1 MIEKES
7 EIGNEV
13 KRRKGG
19 LFLEGETTGRD
30 RETLLL
36 MSSKNAEIH
45 HPVSDGHLSSRPTL
59 EADEVDEGEEKVSE
73 AERERRYTPT
83 PGPLR
88 VINGFTI
95 LEISWEQRSRI
106 RSGVK
111 TKGQSPPPLVAV
123 APSPSPP
130 PIRSDPD
137 FTIRA
142 FLRSIR
148 HDRAGDIFAATTTRR
163 GEEGDNELGDRV
175 YLAKAIR
182 RQDHRE
188 RRRSEGKSGEHSGV
202 YAQTGGTTWSS
213 EDSTHSSVQRST
225 NKKKVR

>member
-1 MIEKES
+1 M
-7 EIGNEV
+7 
-13 KRRKGG
+13 
-19 LFLEGETTGRD
+19 EGEATTGRD

-73 AERERRYTPT
+73 AERAPIHTDT

-111 TKGQSPPPLVAV
+111 TKGRSPPPLVAV
-123 APSPSPP
+123 PP
-130 PIRSDPD
+130 LDPIRSDPD

-148 HDRAGDIFAATTTRR
+148 HDRAGDMLATTRR
-163 GEEGDNELGDRV
+163 GEEGDNEPEIGF
-175 YLAKAIR
+175 I
-182 RQDHRE
+182 
-188 RRRSEGKSGEHSGV
+188 
-202 YAQTGGTTWSS
+202 
-213 EDSTHSSVQRST
+213 
-225 NKKKVR
+225 

>member
-111 TKGQSPPPLVAV
+111 TKGRSPPPLVAV

-130 PIRSDPD
+130 PPLPRSDPIPISRYARFYD
-137 FTIRA
+137 RSATIEPGISSR
-142 FLRSIR
+142 RR
-148 HDRAGDIFAATTTRR
+148 RR
-163 GEEGDNELGDRV
+163 GEE
-175 YLAKAIR
+175 R
-182 RQDHRE
+182 R
-188 RRRSEGKSGEHSGV
+188 
-202 YAQTGGTTWSS
+202 GTMSS
-213 EDSTHSSVQRST
+213 EIGFI
-225 NKKKVR
+225 